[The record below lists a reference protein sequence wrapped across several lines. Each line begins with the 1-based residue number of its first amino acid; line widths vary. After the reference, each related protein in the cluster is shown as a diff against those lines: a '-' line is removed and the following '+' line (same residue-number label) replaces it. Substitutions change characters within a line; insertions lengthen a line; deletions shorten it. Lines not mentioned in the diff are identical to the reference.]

1 MGTDMNAYTE
11 EEMMKIHGAQRENI
25 CMLSAPPS
33 PAAMLYWM
41 RYLRF
46 ERETRMINVMVSQGQ
61 NESI

>member
-1 MGTDMNAYTE
+1 MNTYTE
-11 EEMMKIHGAQRENI
+11 EEMMEIHGAQRENI
-25 CMLSAPPS
+25 CMLSA

-46 ERETRMINVMVSQGQ
+46 ERETQMINVMVSQGQ